1 VSTSAH
7 ATLLDDRPRF
17 AEEEWFSPTEIAR
30 KLGYATDKPVRK
42 AIRRGELRAI
52 SAPCGRRLIVAESD
66 LLRWLD
72 RLTYKPATPAVAAPA
87 DPTPQKDARRRRR
100 NMPSLS
106 YDARRVA
113 EA

>member
-1 VSTSAH
+1 MSTSAH
-7 ATLLDDRPRF
+7 TTLRDGRVRF

-42 AIRRGELRAI
+42 AITRGELRAI

-72 RLTYKPATPAVAAPA
+72 RLTYQPATAVVAAPA

-100 NMPSLS
+100 NVPSLS
-106 YDARRVA
+106 YEAPRIA